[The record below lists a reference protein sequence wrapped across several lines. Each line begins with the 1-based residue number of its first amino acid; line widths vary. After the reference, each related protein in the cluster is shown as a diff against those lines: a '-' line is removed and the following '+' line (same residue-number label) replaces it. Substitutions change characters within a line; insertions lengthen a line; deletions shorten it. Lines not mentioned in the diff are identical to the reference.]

1 MLKVIVAPDS
11 FKGSLTAV
19 DLAKAMKKGIQ
30 KADEF
35 AEVHLLPVADG
46 GEGTMQTLVTA
57 TNGQV
62 RRVKVT
68 GPLGRQVEAA
78 YGVLGDGK
86 TCVIEVASASGLMLV
101 PPDQLNPLQTTTY
114 GTGELIK
121 AALEE
126 GFTSFIFALGGSA
139 TNDGGVGMLQALGAK
154 VLDADGAMIGFGG
167 GQLASIQTIDLTSF
181 DDRLARCTITIAS
194 DVQNPLVG
202 KNGASAVFG
211 PQKGARQ
218 AMVQVLEQNLLH
230 WANLVEEVT
239 GISLHQRP
247 GAGAAGGIGGAF
259 QVFFPAT
266 MKRGIDVV
274 LNHIDFE
281 KYVKGADFVL
291 TGEGS
296 IDEQTSLGKTPLG
309 VAQAAQKMGVPTIVL
324 AGSVGEGIESLYEHG
339 VVSVHSILDGPMSLE
354 EAVKNT
360 GFLVEKSSEQIMRL
374 FSLRKVDL
382 Q

>member
-1 MLKVIVAPDS
+1 
-11 FKGSLTAV
+11 
-19 DLAKAMKKGIQ
+19 
-30 KADEF
+30 
-35 AEVHLLPVADG
+35 
-46 GEGTMQTLVTA
+46 
-57 TNGQV
+57 
-62 RRVKVT
+62 
-68 GPLGRQVEAA
+68 
-78 YGVLGDGK
+78 
-86 TCVIEVASASGLMLV
+86 
-101 PPDQLNPLQTTTY
+101 
-114 GTGELIK
+114 
-121 AALEE
+121 
-126 GFTSFIFALGGSA
+126 
-139 TNDGGVGMLQALGAK
+139 
-154 VLDADGAMIGFGG
+154 
-167 GQLASIQTIDLTSF
+167 
-181 DDRLARCTITIAS
+181 
-194 DVQNPLVG
+194 
-202 KNGASAVFG
+202 
-211 PQKGARQ
+211 
-218 AMVQVLEQNLLH
+218 
-230 WANLVEEVT
+230 
-239 GISLHQRP
+239 
-247 GAGAAGGIGGAF
+247 
-259 QVFFPAT
+259 